1 MTLNTLTPSL
11 LVVSLL
17 SSMSLLGCQTNNL
30 NRTAQT
36 SAVIDDK
43 NWSATTLKPRLFQT
57 ATKYDWQLTH
67 VSDDKG
73 RIKAFHQKIP
83 LTMEVH
89 PDFLTF
95 KKGCQTQDVSFSM
108 WLPLPY
114 PYAYA
119 DLRDSSNNCTVVD
132 NARIRSLNHDSSIK
146 GDIESVLNSTFIPH
160 TRYEDVAFRF
170 DPITPMSAQFSNQ
183 TFKQLVLK
191 IRDGKVLIFS
201 GMLKPESPVTGIP
214 LTNALLEQYQWNLIS
229 STDKTGKVLEEFTQA
244 DMPITATYQLD
255 TYDQSENEP
264 EQDYQ
269 QGAYGQSVSVSVG
282 CNGVSGPYAISTNQ
296 TLLTGSFPSTMVSCG
311 DAMEKIETHI
321 RRLMLYSDSQ
331 LTLTTLDKKGIST
344 PSDKPKF
351 SYILT
356 QKSASGETLVWQ
368 SEDKRKKYF
377 KKF

>member
-1 MTLNTLTPSL
+1 MTSNTLMPAL
-11 LVVSLL
+11 LAVSLL

-73 RIKAFHQKIP
+73 RIKAFHQKTP

-183 TFKQLVLK
+183 TFKQLALK
-191 IRDGKVLIFS
+191 TNKGKAMIFS
-201 GMLKPESPVTGIP
+201 DTPKPEYPVAGIP
-214 LTNALLEQYQWNLIS
+214 LTNELLERYKWRLIRA
-229 STDKTGKVLEEFTQA
+229 TDKTGKTISELTQA
-244 DMPITATYQLD
+244 DIPITATYQLD
-255 TYDQSENEP
+255 SYNESDYEP
-264 EQDYQ
+264 EQGYQ
-269 QGAYGQSVSVSVG
+269 QGAYGQSVRVSGG
-282 CNGVSGPYAISTNQ
+282 CNGIGGSYALSINQ
-296 TLLTGSFPSTMVSCG
+296 TLLTGGFPSTMVSC
-311 DAMEKIETHI
+311 DDNIDDVETRF
-321 RRLMLYSDSQ
+321 RRMMLYSASQ
-331 LTLTTLDKKGIST
+331 LTLVHSENYPLSGSINELNEQK
-344 PSDKPKF
+344 PS
-351 SYILT
+351 YLLT
-356 QKSASGETLVWQ
+356 QKLKTGEALVWQ
-368 SEDKRKKYF
+368 NEEKKTP
-377 KKF
+377 